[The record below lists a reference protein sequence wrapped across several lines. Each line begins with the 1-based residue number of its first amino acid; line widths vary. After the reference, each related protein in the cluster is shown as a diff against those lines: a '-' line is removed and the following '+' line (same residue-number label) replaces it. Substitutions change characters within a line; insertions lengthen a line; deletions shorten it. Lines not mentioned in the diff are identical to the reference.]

1 MLFVQL
7 FLIIIVILAV
17 SVVFVI
23 IIIII
28 IVFDIFIDFYCRQDV
43 HCVGVGE
50 TGVAG

>member
-17 SVVFVI
+17 SVAFV